1 MGVGVKAHMK
11 LSRVAPSALALYA
24 ALALVLAATPAAAA
38 PPERLLQS
46 AGQAPTDAAASAA
59 IIKYFEGKGR
69 ALVKRKPFRV
79 ISGPTL
85 ATGNT
90 FGGSIEQ
97 AWLMC
102 LVVNAERNSPG
113 PQDIEGQT
121 IYLRRVAGGAVVVV
135 STENWQDSSPQ
146 CDR

>member
-1 MGVGVKAHMK
+1 MGFEAQMK
-11 LSRVAPSALALYA
+11 LTKTALSAVAYWLALAL
-24 ALALVLAATPAAAA
+24 LAPPVSAA
-38 PPERLLQS
+38 PAERLLQS

-69 ALVKRKPFRV
+69 ALVKRKPFKV
-79 ISGPTL
+79 LSGPTL

-90 FGGSIEQ
+90 FGGSLEQ

-102 LVVNAERNSPG
+102 LVVNAEKNSPG
-113 PQDIEGQT
+113 PPDIEGRA
-121 IYLRRVAGGAVVVV
+121 IYLRRLPGGTVAVV
-135 STENWQDSSPQ
+135 STENWKDSSPQ

>member
-1 MGVGVKAHMK
+1 MKPINAGV
-11 LSRVAPSALALYA
+11 LSLMIFA
-24 ALALVLAATPAAAA
+24 ALAGPVMPAAAA

-46 AGQAPTDAAASAA
+46 AGQPPTDAAASAA

-79 ISGPTL
+79 LSGPTL

-102 LVVNAERNSPG
+102 LVVNAERASRG
-113 PQDIEGQT
+113 PTDIEGQT

-135 STENWQDSSPQ
+135 STENWKDSSPQ

>member
-1 MGVGVKAHMK
+1 MGLKARMK
-11 LSRVAPSALALYA
+11 PLSAAMLLFALTAVQS
-24 ALALVLAATPAAAA
+24 LVVSPASAA

-59 IIKYFEGKGR
+59 IVKYFEGKGR
-69 ALVKRKPFRV
+69 ALVKRKPFKV
-79 ISGPTL
+79 LSGPTL

-102 LVVNAERNSPG
+102 LVVNAEKNSPG
-113 PQDIEGQT
+113 PPDIEGQT
-121 IYLRRVAGGAVVVV
+121 IYLRRQAGGTVAVV
-135 STENWQDSSPQ
+135 STENWKDSSPQ

>member
-1 MGVGVKAHMK
+1 MGFEAYMK
-11 LSRVAPSALALYA
+11 LLKTAPSAVVLSL
-24 ALALVLAATPAAAA
+24 ALALSAIPASAA
-38 PPERLLQS
+38 PPEKLLQS

-69 ALVKRKPFRV
+69 ALVKRKPFKV

-102 LVVNAERNSPG
+102 LVVNAEKNSPG
-113 PQDIEGQT
+113 PQDIQGQT
-121 IYLRRVAGGAVVVV
+121 IYLRRLAGGTVAVV
-135 STENWQDSSPQ
+135 STENWKDSSPQ

>member
-1 MGVGVKAHMK
+1 MGFEAHMK
-11 LSRVAPSALALYA
+11 FASSA
-24 ALALVLAATPAAAA
+24 ALALATLLVAMPAGAA

-69 ALVKRKPFRV
+69 ALVKRKPFKV
-79 ISGPTL
+79 LSGPTL

-90 FGGSIEQ
+90 FGGSLEQ

-102 LVVNAERNSPG
+102 LVVNAEKTSPG
-113 PQDIEGQT
+113 PSDIEGQT
-121 IYLRRVAGGAVVVV
+121 IYLRRLPGGAVAVV
-135 STENWQDSSPQ
+135 STENWKDSSPQ

>member
-1 MGVGVKAHMK
+1 MGLEARMKTTKAAAFSLM
-11 LSRVAPSALALYA
+11 ACA
-24 ALALVLAATPAAAA
+24 ALAGGVMPADAA

-69 ALVKRKPFRV
+69 ALVKRKPFKV

-102 LVVNAERNSPG
+102 LVVNAQRNSHG
-113 PQDIEGQT
+113 PQDIEGQA